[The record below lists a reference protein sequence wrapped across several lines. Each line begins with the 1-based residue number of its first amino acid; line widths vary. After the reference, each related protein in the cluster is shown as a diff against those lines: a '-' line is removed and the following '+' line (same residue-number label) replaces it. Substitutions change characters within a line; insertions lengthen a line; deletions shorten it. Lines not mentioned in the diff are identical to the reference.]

1 MASESRRHTIAGE
14 AEREPVSENVAVG
27 SVVHELDSEMVAL
40 VDQDEESLSLTT
52 RESDDELVTVSVIGR
67 LDVAIEENVPVNV
80 AL

>member
-1 MASESRRHTIAGE
+1 M
-14 AEREPVSENVAVG
+14 G
-27 SVVHELDSEMVAL
+27 SLVHELDSEMVAL

-52 RESDDELVTVSVIGR
+52 IESDDELVTVSVIGR

>member
-1 MASESRRHTIAGE
+1 M
-14 AEREPVSENVAVG
+14 G
-27 SVVHELDSEMVAL
+27 SLVHELDSEMVAL